1 MKKYRFRLEAV
12 LRVRRVEEERAMGEL
27 LVATRALAEA
37 DAELERRLDH
47 YREVAQPSGALAHA
61 EYLKV
66 RSLQDAAAA
75 GVVAAGAARLMA
87 EAEAARKR
95 ELWAAAAMKV
105 RALERLDE
113 RRRDEHAVE
122 VLHEEIVVLD
132 EVAASRLAVAR

>member
-12 LRVRRVEEERAMGEL
+12 LRVRRIEEERARGEL
-27 LVATRALAEA
+27 LLANRALAEA

-47 YREVAQPSGALAHA
+47 YREVAQPSGSLAHA
-61 EYLKV
+61 EYVKV

-87 EAEAARKR
+87 EAEAQRKR
-95 ELWAAAAMKV
+95 DLWAAAATKV

-113 RRRDEHAVE
+113 HRRTEHAAG
-122 VLHEEIVVLD
+122 VLHEEILVLD
-132 EVAASRLAVAR
+132 EVAASRLVRVR